1 MEIEISKSEK
11 RKKKKSCSKENDIE
25 DSIQKENILK
35 EEESVE
41 KESRTEKLEPVE
53 VNEMSAKEMIEFTK
67 VTDVWIEASRS
78 KKVWDILIE
87 DSKNE
92 KPKIKKVEVAAILSL
107 STSMWKCKHMN
118 CLEARMDISVINIF
132 SASS

>member
-41 KESRTEKLEPVE
+41 KESKTEKPEPVE

-67 VTDVWIEASRS
+67 VTDVWIGDSRS
-78 KKVWDILIE
+78 KEAWDILIE

-92 KPKIKKVEVAAILSL
+92 EPTIK
-107 STSMWKCKHMN
+107 
-118 CLEARMDISVINIF
+118 R
-132 SASS
+132 